1 MILDMAGVTVDNAV
15 PRRPK
20 QLFPK
25 WQTIPHLAPMAAP
38 AGVKRKIKQPPPIPD
53 HLKRPIKVSKVISLP
68 FVFPLTLN
76 LNYYLI
82 CILQC
87 ITYRSDTSICLY

>member
-1 MILDMAGVTVDNAV
+1 MILDMTGVTVDNAV

-38 AGVKRKIKQPPPIPD
+38 TGVKRKIKQPPPIPD
-53 HLKRPIKVSKVISLP
+53 HLKRPIKVGNVISLSRVVSR
-68 FVFPLTLN
+68 FVIKSEL
-76 LNYYLI
+76 
-82 CILQC
+82 
-87 ITYRSDTSICLY
+87 